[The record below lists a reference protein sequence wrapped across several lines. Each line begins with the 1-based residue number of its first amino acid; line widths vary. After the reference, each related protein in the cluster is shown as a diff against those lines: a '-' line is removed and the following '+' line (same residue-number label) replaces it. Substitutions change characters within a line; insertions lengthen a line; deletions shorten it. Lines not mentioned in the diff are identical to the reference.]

1 MVFSIINNLGVMNT
15 DNFSI
20 LGLTLDYGPFQFL
33 DQYDP
38 AYVCNTSDYTGRY
51 SFEKQPDIGFW
62 NCMRL
67 AIALSPL
74 IKEET
79 TPEIQ
84 KHLVNA
90 LKKYQE
96 YYDCYYKEEML
107 EKLGIYK
114 HMDSDMD
121 DIVYPLLK
129 VMKDLK
135 LDYTLF
141 FRYICSFSDEE
152 FGESFKDKIA
162 NSSLTEWIAKF
173 KKRLEKEDISAKV
186 RTQRTLSKNPLII
199 PRNHLL
205 LNVIKEA
212 NLGNNEPLIEYW
224 TALQEPYSS
233 KWVNSAWAQE
243 PSPQQSGLKCS
254 CSS

>member
-1 MVFSIINNLGVMNT
+1 MVFSFSNNLGVMNT

-20 LGLTLDYGPFQFL
+20 LGLTLDYGPYQFL

-74 IKEET
+74 IKSEAT
-79 TPEIQ
+79 TEVQ
-84 KHLVNA
+84 KHLLDS
-90 LKKYQE
+90 LKKYTE
-96 YYDCYYKEEML
+96 YYNHYYKEEML
-107 EKLGIYK
+107 EKLGIFT

-121 DIVYPLLK
+121 DLVYPLLQI
-129 VMKDLK
+129 MKDLQI
-135 LDYTLF
+135 DYTLF
-141 FRYICSFSDEE
+141 FRYICSFSSEE
-152 FGESFKDKIA
+152 FGESFREKIA
-162 NSSLTEWIAKF
+162 DASVNEWILKF
-173 KKRLEKEDISAKV
+173 KKRLEKEDIASEI
-186 RTQRTLSKNPLII
+186 RTQKTLLKNPLII

-212 NLGNNEPLIEYW
+212 NLGNNGPLLEYW
-224 TALQEPYSS
+224 NALQEPYSL
-233 KWVNSAWAQE
+233 KWVKSVWARE
-243 PSPQQSGLKCS
+243 PSPEQCGLKCS